1 MPVNVEK
8 LSEMFSKDVFT
19 DRGRY
24 CGQIKNVKIDLDRFR
39 MGSIVLK
46 AKKGSYLARM
56 LGGKKGIVI
65 PYKFIKA
72 IGDIVI
78 IKHIS
83 SEAVKGQQK
92 REAKVEEPAGT
103 METEAE
109 MMEGEED
116 KEEEVS
122 MPF

>member
-19 DRGRY
+19 DRGKY

-46 AKKGSYLARM
+46 AKKGSYLATM

-65 PYKFIKA
+65 PYQFIKA
-72 IGDIVI
+72 VGDIVI

-83 SEAVKGQQK
+83 SESVKGHAS
-92 REAKVEEPAGT
+92 REATVEEPTGVRDT
-103 METEAE
+103 ETF
-109 MMEGEED
+109 EEEE
-116 KEEEVS
+116 EEEVS

>member
-19 DRGRY
+19 DKGRY
-24 CGQIKNVKIDLDRFR
+24 CGQVKNVKIDLNKFR
-39 MGSIVLK
+39 MGSIVLR

-65 PYKFIKA
+65 PYQFIKA

-92 REAKVEEPAGT
+92 QEATVEEPPMSRPT
-103 METEAE
+103 S
-109 MMEGEED
+109 EED
-116 KEEEVS
+116 TEEEEEEVS

>member
-19 DRGRY
+19 DKGKY

-65 PYKFIKA
+65 PYQFIKA

-83 SEAVKGQQK
+83 SESVKGQQK
-92 REAKVEEPAGT
+92 KEAKVEEPAGT
-103 METEAE
+103 METEAG
-109 MMEGEED
+109 MMEEEED
-116 KEEEVS
+116 EEEEVS

>member
-19 DRGRY
+19 DKGRY
-24 CGQIKNVKIDLDRFR
+24 CGQVKNVKIDLDKFR

-46 AKKGSYLARM
+46 ARKGSYLARM
-56 LGGKKGIVI
+56 LGGKKGVVI
-65 PYKFIKA
+65 PYQFIKA

-83 SEAVKGQQK
+83 SEAVKGTQK
-92 REAKVEEPAGT
+92 KEAEVKEPTVPAKESSFGAVEE
-103 METEAE
+103 
-109 MMEGEED
+109 EE
-116 KEEEVS
+116 EEEVS